1 MPQLGET
8 IAASDDILKAFGGKG
23 ANQAI
28 AAARL
33 CEGLDIQVQMLGQV
47 GKDSEGE
54 AYVKYLQDNKIDA
67 SLVKVLD
74 NVATGQAYILS
85 QNKDNSIIIVGG
97 AN

>member
-1 MPQLGET
+1 
-8 IAASDDILKAFGGKG
+8 
-23 ANQAI
+23 
-28 AAARL
+28 
-33 CEGLDIQVQMLGQV
+33 MLGQV

-85 QNKDNSIIIVGG
+85 
-97 AN
+97 

>member
-1 MPQLGET
+1 
-8 IAASDDILKAFGGKG
+8 
-23 ANQAI
+23 
-28 AAARL
+28 
-33 CEGLDIQVQMLGQV
+33 MLGQV